1 MKNILL
7 LLLVTSYAFAE
18 SQKIIIIPPI
28 QEIDKSKEI
37 IIDESNDN
45 QVSQLTNNKFIY
57 QNTICNDKDSFI
69 CNLLGKFDKEYDE
82 APKWDTNWQTFDEY
96 FLEVKEYYKNKNI
109 EYVDIR
115 IPINIYRHSTPSAS
129 CRREALQLSHNPEYN
144 NLIPFNEEI
153 PSISNAW
160 FCYDIISDSFSLQT
174 RSNTFFNPLVDAY
187 KKNHLPITN
196 PYGIYAEDIF
206 GLFRCTKDKGIVG
219 RCFYGLESFFQ
230 TKHPLNEKLKEYYR
244 TIPSYLLLR
253 SKNIISGCD
262 IGKYT
267 TINYN
272 EIGDCIYPY
281 KLEKN
286 GVDFLTLTELS
297 SRFETS
303 YSYIKGQKKTKNRLR
318 LISTFNINVIGRHV
332 NDNIDEVV
340 IPFSRNEVR
349 SNLGSFKAYML
360 ITIPITKFN
369 ILNEHEKGRDGNR
382 LDITLDAFY
391 KGIEFYAKN
400 ELIYCSYCGK
410 LSISEMNKP
419 FNRMPNKNY
428 SSFPEHKERFISW
441 DRFVIPERAWERG
454 TNGYIAGI
462 GTINKNGLVEGVE
475 IIDGFCIANYSS
487 GDNEPIYC
495 NAFNGAWKTAMS
507 SMKFE
512 PLIKNNEPVEV
523 KNFIFGTEIRFEEVE

>member
-1 MKNILL
+1 MKKILL

-57 QNTICNDKDSFI
+57 QNTVCNDKDSFI

-82 APKWDTNWQTFDEY
+82 APKWDANWQTSAEY
-96 FLEVKEYYKNKNI
+96 FVESKQYYKNKNI

-115 IPINIYRHSTPSAS
+115 IPINIYRHSMPSSAS
-129 CRREALQLSHNPEYN
+129 CINDSLYPSKLGGDDDMVP
-144 NLIPFNEEI
+144 LNEEI
-153 PSISNAW
+153 PSISKVW

-174 RSNTFFNPLVDAY
+174 SYWINKRVFNKRLSQ
-187 KKNHLPITN
+187 ITN
-196 PYGIYAEDIF
+196 PYGIYSDDIF
-206 GLFRCTKDKGIVG
+206 GLFSCRDNKD
-219 RCFYGLESFFQ
+219 CFGLETFFQ
-230 TKHPLNEKLKEYYR
+230 TKHPLNEKLKEYYQK
-244 TIPSYLLLR
+244 IPTYYLLG

-262 IGKYT
+262 IGDA
-267 TINYN
+267 TIINNN
-272 EIGDCIYPY
+272 EIGECIYPY
-281 KLEKN
+281 RLHQN
-286 GVDFLTLTELS
+286 GLDFLTLTKLS
-297 SRFETS
+297 TRFETS
-303 YSYIKGQKKTKNRLR
+303 YTYRGIGQTKTKT
-318 LISTFNINVIGRHV
+318 LISAFNINVIGRHV

-340 IPFSRNEVR
+340 IPFSRNEVK

-360 ITIPITKFN
+360 ITIPITTFN
-369 ILNEHEKGRDGNR
+369 ILNEHKKRGVSNR

-391 KGIEFYAKN
+391 KGIEFYAKD

-410 LSISEMNKP
+410 LSISEMNKS

-441 DRFVIPERAWERG
+441 DRFVIPERAYQRAI
-454 TNGYIAGI
+454 NGYIAGI

-475 IIDGFCIANYSS
+475 IIDGFCIVNYGS
-487 GDNEPIYC
+487 GINGTNYC
-495 NAFNGAWKTAMS
+495 NAFNGAWKIAMS

>member
-57 QNTICNDKDSFI
+57 QNTICNDKDSFV
-69 CNLLGKFDKEYDE
+69 CNLLGKFDKEYYE

-115 IPINIYRHSTPSAS
+115 IPINIYRHSTPSTS

-153 PSISNAW
+153 PSISTAW
-160 FCYDIISDSFSLQT
+160 FCYDIISDSFFLQT
-174 RSNTFFNPLVDAY
+174 RNSSSFFGPKYSNS
-187 KKNHLPITN
+187 KKNRLPITN
-196 PYGIYAEDIF
+196 PYGIYYAEDIF
-206 GLFRCTKDKGIVG
+206 GLFRCFEDDGIVG
-219 RCFYGLESFFQ
+219 RCFSGLEAFFQ
-230 TKHPLNEKLKEYYR
+230 TKHPLNEKLKEYYQK
-244 TIPSYLLLR
+244 IPSYLFK
-253 SKNIISGCD
+253 SKNIISGCE

-272 EIGDCIYPY
+272 KIGDCIYPY

-303 YSYIKGQKKTKNRLR
+303 YTYRGIGQTKIKT
-318 LISTFNINVIGRHV
+318 LISAFNINVIGRHV

-360 ITIPITKFN
+360 MTIPITKFN
-369 ILNEHEKGRDGNR
+369 ILNEYEKRGLSNR

-391 KGIEFYAKN
+391 KGIEFYAKD

-410 LSISEMNKP
+410 LSISEMNKS

-441 DRFVIPERAWERG
+441 DRFFIPERAYARG
-454 TNGYIAGI
+454 INGYIAGI

-475 IIDGFCIANYSS
+475 IIDGFCITNYPS
-487 GDNEPIYC
+487 GDEARYC
-495 NAFNGAWKTAMS
+495 NAFNDAWKTAMS

-523 KNFIFGTEIRFEEVE
+523 KNFIFGIEIIF

>member
-18 SQKIIIIPPI
+18 SQQIIIIPPI

-82 APKWDTNWQTFDEY
+82 APKWDANWQTSAEY
-96 FLEVKEYYKNKNI
+96 FVESKQYYKNKNI

-144 NLIPFNEEI
+144 NLIAFNEEI
-153 PSISNAW
+153 PSISTAW

-174 RSNTFFNPLVDAY
+174 KNSSRFFGPKYRNY
-187 KKNHLPITN
+187 KKNRLVITN

-206 GLFRCTKDKGIVG
+206 GIFSCHDNKDCFGLF
-219 RCFYGLESFFQ
+219 GLETFFQ
-230 TKHPLNEKLKEYYR
+230 TKHPLNEKLKEYYQK
-244 TIPSYLLLR
+244 IPTYYLLG

-262 IGKYT
+262 IGDT
-267 TINYN
+267 TIINNN
-272 EIGDCIYPY
+272 EIGECIYPY
-281 KLEKN
+281 RLEKN

-303 YSYIKGQKKTKNRLR
+303 YTYRGIGQTKTKT
-318 LISTFNINVIGRHV
+318 LISAFNINVIGRHV

-349 SNLGSFKAYML
+349 NNLDSFKAYML

-369 ILNEHEKGRDGNR
+369 ILNEHEKRRDGNR

-441 DRFVIPERAWERG
+441 DRFVIPERAYQRAI
-454 TNGYIAGI
+454 NGYIAGI

-475 IIDGFCIANYSS
+475 IIDGFCIVNYGS
-487 GDNEPIYC
+487 GDNGTDYC

-512 PLIKNNEPVEV
+512 PLIKNNEPIEV
-523 KNFIFGTEIRFEEVE
+523 KNFIFGTEIRFEDVE